1 MDHPNLDPVIDPG
14 VCHWGL
20 NPTKAPLEPSPQWR
34 RRHRRLRPHS
44 DGVDVADGG
53 GIEEADL
60 GELGDEGDFDAEI
73 GGFRF
78 QAAEGLGEIEA
89 DAVGLVHVDHH
100 TVGGAGAGHTA
111 PLAGIDFQILA
122 LLGGDVVLQDVG
134 EDGSLGIVG
143 DLAGDQ
149 HAVLGDGDENV
160 IRQAVGS
167 AVVVAPDGGQR
178 PVDILEDFIGGF
190 AGPLGTAAG
199 AGQAEVRMTWGLL
212 HRPVEFTFEK
222 PL

>member
-1 MDHPNLDPVIDPG
+1 MDHSDLVRVIHLVILGKVDHLNLETNAG
-14 VCHWGL
+14 AHW
-20 NPTKAPLEPSPQWR
+20 
-34 RRHRRLRPHS
+34 RLRPS
-44 DGVDVADGG
+44 DPLDGVDVADGG

-60 GELGDEGDFDAEI
+60 GELGDEGDFDAKI

-78 QAAEGLGEIEA
+78 QAAERLGEIEA

-149 HAVLGDGDENV
+149 HAVLGDGDEDV
-160 IRQAVGS
+160 IRQAVGG
-167 AVVVAPDGGQR
+167 AVVIAPDGGQR

-190 AGPLGTAAG
+190 AGPLGAAAG
-199 AGQAEVRMTWGLL
+199 ARPGGGAHDLGVVAQACGIHL
-212 HRPVEFTFEK
+212 
-222 PL
+222 